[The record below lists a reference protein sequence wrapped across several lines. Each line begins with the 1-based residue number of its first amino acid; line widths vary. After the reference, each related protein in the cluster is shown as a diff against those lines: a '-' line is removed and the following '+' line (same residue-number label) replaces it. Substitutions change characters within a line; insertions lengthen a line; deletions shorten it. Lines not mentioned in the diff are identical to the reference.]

1 MMERTRGIECH
12 RARRGSILDQPP
24 ALRHAEAA
32 TRERPAA
39 FGRADAWE
47 SDLADVAALPLT
59 AVDGLTPLRP
69 TARLLEEVLRARGSI
84 RGGGEGGGGGARA
97 E

>member
-1 MMERTRGIECH
+1 MPPCEKGEH
-12 RARRGSILDQPP
+12 LGPAARSAP
-24 ALRHAEAA
+24 AEAA
-32 TRERPAA
+32 TRARSAA
-39 FGRADAWE
+39 QGRADVWE

-59 AVDGLTPLRP
+59 AVDALAPLRP

>member
-1 MMERTRGIECH
+1 MEQSTALYNVETTVPES
-12 RARRGSILDQPP
+12 APETGS
-24 ALRHAEAA
+24 HV
-32 TRERPAA
+32 
-39 FGRADAWE
+39 WE

-59 AVDGLTPLRP
+59 SVDALTPLRP
-69 TARLLEEVLRARGSI
+69 TARLLEEVLRARSSI

>member
-1 MMERTRGIECH
+1 MDR
-12 RARRGSILDQPP
+12 PP
-24 ALRHAEAA
+24 ALHHAEATA
-32 TRERPAA
+32 REPAA
-39 FGRADAWE
+39 DAAVHVWE

-59 AVDGLTPLRP
+59 AVDGLAPLRP
-69 TARLLEEVLRARGSI
+69 ATRLLAEVLRARGSI

>member
-1 MMERTRGIECH
+1 MDR
-12 RARRGSILDQPP
+12 PP
-24 ALRHAEAA
+24 VLCHAEVA
-32 TRERPAA
+32 TREQPVAP
-39 FGRADAWE
+39 GRVDVWE

-59 AVDGLTPLRP
+59 AVDGLAPLRP

-84 RGGGEGGGGGARA
+84 RGGEGGGGGARA